1 MNVVKISPNW
11 TLQLI
16 KISLALFITYILSA
30 ATPLEFKSVSII
42 ILPLFLI
49 ISFFNIMQLRFLHC
63 YKAGINYSRGAGK
76 QYINADE
83 IKNLSFK
90 RFWVITAFNVVTHS
104 NKSHRFINWQVSEE
118 QKKAICNLYE
128 GKCIGNMGSA

>member
-16 KISLALFITYILSA
+16 KISLALLIGYLFSV
-30 ATPLEFKSVSII
+30 ATPLEFKSLSII

-90 RFWVITAFNVVTHS
+90 RFGVITAFNVMTHS
-104 NKSHRFINWQVSEE
+104 NKSYRFINWQVSEE
-118 QKKAICNLYE
+118 QKQAICNLYE
-128 GKCIGNMGSA
+128 GKCIGNTGNI